1 MENIISN
8 YFDIGIIIGIILITQ
23 FIKERMHQ
31 TLKLENDIIDYKI
44 MPFIPLIFGIFAGIS
59 VSFRDGEANFWN
71 IIWQSIKYAGAAT
84 FLYKVWSRFGR
95 DLIEKIIRKKLEDEE

>member
-1 MENIISN
+1 MESIISN

-23 FIKERMHQ
+23 FIKERLHQ
-31 TLKLENDIIDYKI
+31 SLKVENEIIDYKI
-44 MPFIPLIFGIFAGIS
+44 MPFIPLVFGIFAGVS
-59 VSFRDGEANFWN
+59 VAFRDNDISFWN

-95 DLIEKIIRKKLEDEE
+95 DLIEKIIRKKLEE